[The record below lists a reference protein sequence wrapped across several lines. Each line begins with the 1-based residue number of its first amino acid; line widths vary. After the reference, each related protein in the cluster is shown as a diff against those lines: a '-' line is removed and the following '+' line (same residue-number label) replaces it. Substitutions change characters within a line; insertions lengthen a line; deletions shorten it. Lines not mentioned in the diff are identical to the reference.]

1 VRWVRRLVVAGLFV
15 GALVLGWRFAE
26 RNADPVFVDY
36 LLGTV
41 DAPRWAVL
49 AGSFGIGVG
58 MTLLVAGFQALRL
71 ALTARRWRKV
81 ARGLE
86 QEVHQLRNLPL
97 APASP
102 DAPAAWDPSLEVRGR
117 SG

>member
-1 VRWVRRLVVAGLFV
+1 VVAGLFV

-36 LLGTV
+36 LFGTV
-41 DAPRWAVL
+41 DAPRWAIL
-49 AGSFGIGVG
+49 AGAFGIGAAAA
-58 MTLLVAGFQALRL
+58 LLLAGFQAIKL
-71 ALTARRWRKV
+71 ALTARRWRRLAK
-81 ARGLE
+81 GLE

-97 APASP
+97 APAGAE
-102 DAPAAWDPSLEVRGR
+102 APRSWDSSLEDRGR